1 MNQKDNIVDILAQLN
16 RNRYP
21 ASVLRERPLP
31 DGVNPLCLTD
41 YLCEEE
47 FEVICYFFQRVNNN
61 NNNNNNVF

>member
-21 ASVLRERPLP
+21 VSVLRERPLP